1 MVGIM
6 PAVLFYSPND
16 SPVEWERQLCEFIPN
31 LDMRVWPDIGDP
43 NDIEF
48 ALVWK
53 LPPGS
58 YAKLK
63 NLRCICSLGQG
74 VDHIF
79 TEPNLPTHVDIM
91 RLVDPC
97 MAQAMSEWILLQ
109 VLRFHRQVPEY
120 ENLEQ
125 QCKWEVLPPP
135 ETSECAVG
143 ILGLGELGRDAAGKI
158 AALGFNVAGWSRTAK
173 IVEGVEC
180 FHGKNQLKPFLNRTK
195 ILCCLLPLTPKT
207 TGIINSDTIAHL
219 PVGSYIVNAGRGQ
232 HVVDECLLRAIES
245 GHIAGAPLD
254 VFNEEP
260 LPSEHP
266 YWAHPK
272 VKVWPHVSAQSNADS
287 AARQV
292 ADAIGKVFSGAA
304 PNNLVNRE
312 QQY

>member
-1 MVGIM
+1 M

-16 SPVEWERQLCEFIPN
+16 SPTEWERRLRDFIPN

-53 LPPGS
+53 LPPGN
-58 YAKLK
+58 YEKLH

-79 TEPNLPTHVDIM
+79 LEAELPSQVHIM
-91 RLVDPC
+91 RLVDPW
-97 MAQAMSEWILLQ
+97 MAQAMSEWMLLQ

-120 ENLEQ
+120 EDLERQ
-125 QCKWEVLPPP
+125 FKWKVLPPP

-143 ILGLGELGRDAAGKI
+143 ILGLGELGRDAARKI
-158 AALGFNVAGWSRTAK
+158 SALGFKVAGWSRTEK
-173 IVEGVEC
+173 EVEGVEC
-180 FHGKNQLKPFLNRTK
+180 FYGEKHLEAFLNRTK

-207 TGIINSDTIAHL
+207 TGIINSKTISQL
-219 PVGSYIVNAGRGQ
+219 PRGSYIVNAGRGQ
-232 HVVDECLLRAIES
+232 HVVDTCLLRALDT
-245 GHIAGAPLD
+245 GHLAGAALD

-260 LPSEHP
+260 LPSQHP

-272 VKVWPHVSAQSNADS
+272 VSVWPHVSAQSNADS
-287 AARQV
+287 AAEQV
-292 ADAIGKVFSGAA
+292 ADAIGKVFSGTV
-304 PNNLVNRE
+304 PNNLVSRE